1 MKNSF
6 ALWLILLLLIQ
17 FWAPLTT
24 TPQPQHL
31 VLTHVTVIDVTGT
44 QARPEMTVVITGS
57 RIATLGKADEVRLPE
72 GAQII
77 DAGGR
82 FLIPGLWDM
91 HIHSGSYEEGKKVF
105 PLLIARGITG
115 VRDMGCPPEDA
126 LRLRRET
133 SEGKILGPR
142 MIVAGPLIQ
151 GPLPFQMPLIVSVHN
166 KVEASRAVVD
176 LKGRG
181 VDFIKVQDVLPRDL
195 YFAVAS
201 EAKRQGLP
209 FAGHVPPSISALDA
223 AKAGQHSVE
232 HLGGRFQGVLLACS
246 DRETELTKKI
256 RTVLGD
262 ALKALS
268 EKKEPDDSDIFRAS
282 FTRPLL
288 DSYSDRKAAALFS
301 EFKKHQTWQTPTL
314 VAQPIREAL
323 GSRRNDLSED
333 DIRYGRMLMRKQLEV
348 VAAMNRAGVGVM
360 AGTDLPLGSWNLH
373 EELALLVEGGL
384 TPLEALQ
391 TATRN
396 PAEFLGRLDS
406 LGTIEEGKIAD
417 LVLLEANP
425 LEDIRNTR
433 KIHAV
438 ILGGKIIQKSSLSEI
453 EK

>member
-1 MKNSF
+1 MKKSS
-6 ALWLILLLLIQ
+6 ALWSALLLLIQ
-17 FWAPLTT
+17 FWIPVSSVPKLR
-24 TPQPQHL
+24 QL
-31 VLTHVTVIDVTGT
+31 VLTNVTVIDAISAK
-44 QARPEMTVVITGS
+44 ARPEMTVVITGS
-57 RIATLGKADEVRLPE
+57 RITTIGKTNEVRLPE
-72 GAQII
+72 DAQIL
-77 DAGGR
+77 DAAGR

-91 HIHSGSYEEGKKVF
+91 HIHSGSYEDGKKFF
-105 PLLIARGITG
+105 PLYIAQGITG
-115 VRDMGCPPEDA
+115 VRDMGSPLEDV
-126 LRLRRET
+126 LRLRREI
-133 SEGKILGPR
+133 SEGKILGPQ
-142 MIVAGPLIQ
+142 MIVSGPLIQ

-166 KVEASRAVVD
+166 KAEASQTVAGF
-176 LKGRG
+176 KAQG
-181 VDFIKVQDVLPRDL
+181 VDFIKVQDAIPRDL
-195 YFAVAS
+195 YFAVVD

-209 FAGHVPPSISALDA
+209 FAGHVPPSINALEA
-223 AKAGQHSVE
+223 TKAGQRSVE

-246 DRETELTKKI
+246 NREAELTKKI
-256 RTVLGD
+256 RTILGE

-268 EKKEPDDSDIFRAS
+268 EKREPDDSDIFRAS

-301 EFKKHQTWQTPTL
+301 EFRKRQTWQAPTL

-323 GSRRNDLSED
+323 GSGRKDLSED

-348 VAAMNRAGVGVM
+348 VAAMKRAGVGIM
-360 AGTDLPLGSWNLH
+360 AGTDLSPRSWGLH
-373 EELALLVEGGL
+373 EELSLLVEAGL

-438 ILGGKIIQKSSLSEI
+438 ILGGKVMAKP
-453 EK
+453 

>member
-1 MKNSF
+1 MKNSSV
-6 ALWLILLLLIQ
+6 LWIVPLLLIQ
-17 FWAPLTT
+17 LWAPRST
-24 TPQPQHL
+24 TPQPRHL
-31 VLTHVTVIDVTGT
+31 VLTNVTVIDATG
-44 QARPEMTVVITGS
+44 ARSRPEMTVVITRG
-57 RIATLGKADEVRLPE
+57 RIATLGKANDVRLPE

-115 VRDMGCPPEDA
+115 VRDMGCPPEDV

-142 MIVAGPLIQ
+142 MVVAGPLIQ
-151 GPLPFQMPLIVSVHN
+151 GPLPFQMPLIISVHN
-166 KVEASRAVVD
+166 KVEASRAVVN
-176 LKGRG
+176 LKGQG
-181 VDFIKVQDVLPRDL
+181 VDFIKVQDALPRDL
-195 YFAVAS
+195 YIAVAS

-209 FAGHVPPSISALDA
+209 LAGHVPPSITALEA
-223 AKAGQHSVE
+223 TKAGQRSVE
-232 HLGGRFQGVLLACS
+232 HLGGRFHGVLLACS
-246 DRETELTKKI
+246 DREAELTIKI
-256 RTVLGD
+256 RTILD
-262 ALKALS
+262 AALRALS
-268 EKKEPDDSDIFRAS
+268 EKREPDDSEMFRAT
-282 FTRPLL
+282 FTMPLL
-288 DSYSDRKAAALFS
+288 NSYSDRKAADLFS
-301 EFKKHQTWQTPTL
+301 EFKKRQTWQAPTL
-314 VAQPIREAL
+314 VAQPIREVL
-323 GSRRNDLSED
+323 GSGRKDLSED
-333 DIRYGRMLMRKQLEV
+333 DIRYGRMLMRKQLQV
-348 VAAMNRAGVGVM
+348 VAAMQRAGVGIM
-360 AGTDLPLGSWNLH
+360 AGTDLAPGGWSLH
-373 EELALLVEGGL
+373 EELSLLVEAGL

-433 KIHAV
+433 KIYAV
-438 ILGGKIIQKSSLSEI
+438 ILGGKMIQKSSLSEI

>member
-1 MKNSF
+1 MKNSSV
-6 ALWLILLLLIQ
+6 LWLVPLLLIQ
-17 FWAPLTT
+17 FWAPLTA
-24 TPQPQHL
+24 TPQLQHL
-31 VLTHVTVIDVTGT
+31 VLTHVTVIDATGA
-44 QARPEMTVVITGS
+44 QARPEMTVIITGS
-57 RIATLGKADEVRLPE
+57 RIAALGKADEVRLPE
-72 GAQII
+72 GAQIV

-82 FLIPGLWDM
+82 FVIPGLWDM

-126 LRLRRET
+126 IRLRRET

-166 KVEASRAVVD
+166 KVEASRAVAN
-176 LKGRG
+176 LKGQG
-181 VDFIKVQDVLPRDL
+181 VDFIKVQDALPRDL

-201 EAKRQGLP
+201 EAKRQGLQL
-209 FAGHVPPSISALDA
+209 AGHVPPSITALEA
-223 AKAGQHSVE
+223 TKAGQRSIE

-246 DRETELTKKI
+246 DREAELTKKI
-256 RTVLGD
+256 RAILSD
-262 ALKALS
+262 ALRALS
-268 EKKEPDDSDIFRAS
+268 EKRGPDDSDIFRAS
-282 FTRPLL
+282 FTMPLL
-288 DSYSDRKAAALFS
+288 NSYSDRKAAALFS
-301 EFKKHQTWQTPTL
+301 EFKKRQTWQTPTL

-323 GSRRNDLSED
+323 GSGRKDLSED
-333 DIRYGRMLMRKQLEV
+333 DIRYGRMLMRKQLEI
-348 VAAMNRAGVGVM
+348 VAAMKRAGVGVT
-360 AGTDLPLGSWNLH
+360 AGTDLPLGGWSLH
-373 EELALLVEGGL
+373 EELSLFVEAGL

-433 KIHAV
+433 KIYAV
-438 ILGGKIIQKSSLSEI
+438 ILGGKMIQKSSLSEI

>member
-1 MKNSF
+1 MKKSSV
-6 ALWLILLLLIQ
+6 LWLVPLLLIQ
-17 FWAPLTT
+17 FWAPLST
-24 TPQPQHL
+24 TPQLQHL
-31 VLTHVTVIDVTGT
+31 VLTHVTVIDATGA
-44 QARPEMTVVITGS
+44 QARPEMTVVITGG
-57 RIATLGKADEVRLPE
+57 RITALAKANEARLPE

-91 HIHSGSYEEGKKVF
+91 HIHSGSYEEGKKFF

-115 VRDMGCPPEDA
+115 VRDMGCSLEDV

-166 KVEASRAVVD
+166 KIEASRTVVN
-176 LKGRG
+176 LKGQG
-181 VDFIKVQDVLPRDL
+181 VDFIKVQDALPRDL

-201 EAKRQGLP
+201 EANRQGLP
-209 FAGHVPPSISALDA
+209 FAGHVPPSISALEA
-223 AKAGQHSVE
+223 TKAGQHSIE
-232 HLGGRFQGVLLACS
+232 HLGGRFHGVLLACS
-246 DRETELTKKI
+246 DREAELTKKI

-268 EKKEPDDSDIFRAS
+268 QKREPDDSEIFRAG

-288 DSYSDRKAAALFS
+288 NSYSDRKAAALFS
-301 EFKKHQTWQTPTL
+301 EFKKHQTWQAPTL

-323 GSRRNDLSED
+323 GSGRKDLSED

-348 VAAMNRAGVGVM
+348 VSAMKRAGVGVM
-360 AGTDLPLGSWNLH
+360 AGTDLAPGSWSLH
-373 EELALLVEGGL
+373 EELSLLVEGGL
-384 TPLEALQ
+384 TPMEALQ

-433 KIHAV
+433 KIYAV
-438 ILGGKIIQKSSLSEI
+438 ILGGKMIHKSALSEI
-453 EK
+453 GK

>member
-1 MKNSF
+1 MNNSS
-6 ALWLILLLLIQ
+6 APWLILIMLIQ

-24 TPQPQHL
+24 ISQSQYL
-31 VLTHVTVIDVTGT
+31 VLNNVTVIDATGAP
-44 QARPEMTVVITGS
+44 ARAEMAIVINGG
-57 RIATLGKADEVRLPE
+57 RIAALGKAGEVRVPE

-91 HIHSGSYEEGKKVF
+91 HIHSVSYEEGKKVF

-126 LRLRRET
+126 LRLRQET
-133 SEGKILGPR
+133 GEGKILGPR

-166 KVEASRAVVD
+166 KVEATQAVAN
-176 LKGRG
+176 LKGQG
-181 VDFIKVQDVLPRDL
+181 VDFIKVQDALPRYL

-209 FAGHVPPSISALDA
+209 FAGHVPPSISALEA
-223 AKAGQHSVE
+223 TKAGQHSVE
-232 HLGGRFQGVLLACS
+232 HLGGRFQAVLLACS
-246 DRETELTKKI
+246 NREAELTKKI
-256 RTVLGD
+256 RIIISD
-262 ALKALS
+262 ALKALG
-268 EKKEPDDSDIFRAS
+268 EKREPDDSDIFRAS
-282 FTRPLL
+282 FSRPLL
-288 DSYSDRKAAALFS
+288 ESYSDRKAAALFS
-301 EFKKHQTWQTPTL
+301 EFKKRQTWQTPTL
-314 VAQPIREAL
+314 MAQPIREAL
-323 GSRRNDLSED
+323 GGGRKDLSED

-348 VAAMNRAGVGVM
+348 VAAMHRAGVGVM
-360 AGTDLPLGSWNLH
+360 AGTDLPLGGWSLH
-373 EELALLVEGGL
+373 EELSLLVEAGL
-384 TPLEALQ
+384 KPMEALQ

-406 LGTIEEGKIAD
+406 LGTIEEGKVAD

-438 ILGGKIIQKSSLSEI
+438 ILGGKMIHKSSLSAI
-453 EK
+453 DK